1 MRRWLVSAAF
11 LALAGCAAT
20 SQQTADRAYPLYQGK
35 PIGSLIDRWGP
46 PEGSV
51 PGDDGGATYIW
62 RDAQPYGTGDT
73 GLAAGSVGSAPVAM
87 AIPDI
92 AATSSACRVAVKVDP
107 TNRILSWRFYGP
119 NNTCTGM
126 MQRLV

>member
-1 MRRWLVSAAF
+1 MRCRLVSAAL

-35 PIGSLIDRWGP
+35 PIRSLIDRWGP
-46 PEGSV
+46 PEGSA
-51 PGDDGGATYIW
+51 PGNDGGAIYIW

-92 AATSSACRVAVKVDP
+92 ADSPPACRIAVRADP

-126 MQRLV
+126 MQRLL

>member
-1 MRRWLVSAAF
+1 MRRWLASAAL

-35 PIGSLIDRWGP
+35 PIGSLIDRWGQP
-46 PEGSV
+46 QGWV

-62 RDAQPYGTGDT
+62 RDAQPYGTGST

-92 AATSSACRVAVKVDP
+92 ADTSSACRIAVRVDP
-107 TNRILSWRFYGP
+107 MNRILSWRFYGP